1 MPDYQYSKIGFKL
14 VSPLEKKSVKAGQMK
29 FLQFYSWF
37 RRIGIARIEKLD
49 QELPRPRPMER
60 KTVSGKEYTSRGL
73 MKIKTVNENQRA
85 NNCFMPE

>member
-1 MPDYQYSKIGFKL
+1 
-14 VSPLEKKSVKAGQMK
+14 MK

-49 QELPRPRPMER
+49 QELPRPRPMEM
-60 KTVSGKEYTSRGL
+60 KTVSGKEPASRGL

-85 NNCFMPE
+85 NMGFMPEFENCSRVRRCIE